1 MPARCIPRFV
11 TILPLPNER
20 MGKPPFVKV
29 DLMALPQRE
38 TAPARRMSSR
48 PRMRALFRSV
58 DTPLLT
64 VPLQHRLACPA
75 QSVVMLLETPEH
87 GEVPLVQHGAA
98 VSARVAAAGLLI
110 LRRAAVLRVGE
121 CRHHQ
126 RYDDEP
132 ANQNFIHYLLLP
144 RRTTIEA
151 PATVTRRPAAVRR
164 AYTCRPR
171 RAARATAGSGVPRAT
186 IRSAPTMSSR
196 PPG

>member
-11 TILPLPNER
+11 TNPPLPNHR
-20 MGKPPFVKV
+20 MGKVLSVMIVKRSATTTNCACAAHV
-29 DLMALPQRE
+29 VP
-38 TAPARRMSSR
+38 TAHAS
-48 PRMRALFRSV
+48 LFRSV

-110 LRRAAVLRVGE
+110 LRRAAVLRLGE

-132 ANQNFIHYLLLP
+132 ANHNFVHYLLP
-144 RRTTIEA
+144 RGTTIEA
-151 PATVTRRPAAVRR
+151 PATVTPRPAAVHR

-171 RAARATAGSGVPRAT
+171 RAARVKACSGVLLARV
-186 IRSAPTMSSR
+186 RSAPTMRSR